1 MGERP
6 QPPGPDPTV
15 RTARSTR
22 DPHLRPRW
30 GHHLGQQVT
39 PGDVHDHGTGD
50 YRRNPATEAI
60 HHPGHDEHPDRR
72 RHRTADR
79 ADGADSPPRMIG
91 IRRPRWSDS
100 GPPSICPNPIPKK
113 KVVNV
118 SPFSDRRGQ
127 VGRHPRERRGVH
139 VRRERRD
146 SALQSQRHHQRRGHR
161 RTPGNP
167 PAADREWERSH
178 RQATSGSRKDH
189 DLPGRANPLQVVVR
203 VGAPVDFEDPVQRD
217 QLRVRSRRRKV
228 VRHRG
233 RQIRTFRG
241 VCRDPH
247 RLSASSR
254 RCRVCRD
261 NGVSGS

>member
-1 MGERP
+1 MGGRP

-22 DPHLRPRW
+22 DPHLRPGR

-79 ADGADSPPRMIG
+79 ADGADQPAEK
-91 IRRPRWSDS
+91 D
-100 GPPSICPNPIPKK
+100 
-113 KVVNV
+113 
-118 SPFSDRRGQ
+118 
-127 VGRHPRERRGVH
+127 RHPPATL
-139 VRRERRD
+139 VRQWSTEQLTQPHPQEEGGQYP
-146 SALQSQRHHQRRGHR
+146 SATPTWPGRPSPAGRPGCTCPSRTAGQRSAEPASSP
-161 RTPGNP
+161 TPWTPPHPRQP

-228 VRHRG
+228 VRHRRG

-241 VCRDPH
+241 LCRDPH
-247 RLSASSR
+247 RLFR
-254 RCRVCRD
+254 QFQE
-261 NGVSGS
+261 VSGLSR